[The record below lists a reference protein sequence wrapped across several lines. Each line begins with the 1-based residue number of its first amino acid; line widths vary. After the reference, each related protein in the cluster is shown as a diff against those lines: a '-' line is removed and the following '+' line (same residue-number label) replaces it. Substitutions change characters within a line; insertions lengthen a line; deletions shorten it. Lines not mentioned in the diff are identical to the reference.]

1 MFKDFQN
8 GFQVH
13 MLDKSGAI
21 PMYKMGKVVSV
32 SPARIEQKPMVPG
45 QVPNP
50 MMFTDRVI
58 DLTIEHDG
66 QTKTYVVPE
75 NGNVATSAGLT
86 LACST
91 EPILNEV
98 RAMLRTSTDIINSV
112 NHHQEVVSK
121 CESIMQELNPT
132 FAESKAQNERIDK
145 MEKSILDIADSIDQ
159 IRQLMQ
165 SSQQTKKKDVKE

>member
-1 MFKDFQN
+1 MFKDFQS

-13 MLDKSGAI
+13 MLDKSGNV
-21 PMYKMGKVVSV
+21 PVYKLGKIVSV
-32 SPARIEQKPMVPG
+32 SPARIEQKPIVPG

-58 DLTIEHDG
+58 DLTVEYDG

-75 NGNVATSAGLT
+75 TGNVASSSGLT

-112 NHHQEVVSK
+112 DHHKEIVSR
-121 CESIMQELNPT
+121 CEGIMQEMNPT
-132 FAESKAQNERIDK
+132 FAESQAQNARIDK
-145 MEKSILDIADSIDQ
+145 MEKSIADMAETMGQ
-159 IRQLMQ
+159 IRQLLQ
-165 SSQQTKKKDVKE
+165 SSQTKKKE

>member
-1 MFKDFQN
+1 MFKDFQS

-13 MLDKSGAI
+13 ILDKSGAV
-21 PMYKMGKVVSV
+21 PSYKIGKVVSV
-32 SPARIEQKPMVPG
+32 SPPRLEQKPMMQG
-45 QVPNP
+45 QMANP

-58 DLTIEHDG
+58 DLTVEHDG

-75 NGNVATSAGLT
+75 TGNVAPSAALT

-112 NHHQEVVSK
+112 DHHKEVVNK
-121 CESIMQELNPT
+121 CESIMQEMNPT
-132 FAESKAQNERIDK
+132 FAESKAQNERISM
-145 MEKSILDIADSIDQ
+145 MEKSIADMTQ
-159 IRQLMQ
+159 TMGEIRQLLQ
-165 SSQQTKKKDVKE
+165 SSQTKKTKE